1 LDIDFENEINFDR
14 EITKF
19 KENYLKIYGHWHESK
34 SIELA
39 TILVQVS
46 EKEELNSKNIESKN
60 FSFPTYSPKPSF
72 YKKAYLEG
80 IWQEIP
86 VFSRQNL
93 NIGSKITGMALLIDP
108 FATTVIEKGWS
119 LTIDQNFSAIL
130 TKENQSQ
137 TLKLF
142 SETAELE
149 LFTNRFMAV
158 AEQMGVMLQRTSFSV
173 NVKERLD
180 FSCAL
185 LDANAQLIANAPHI
199 PVHLGSLGVCV
210 RKVLQKI
217 AIEKDDVIITNHPK
231 YGGSHLPDVTLISSV
246 FTADN
251 QLVGYVVSRCH
262 HAEIGGIRPA
272 SMPPNARN
280 LAEEGVVIE
289 PIYLVKNGILQM
301 DIIKERLLSAKY
313 PTRSINE
320 NLADIAASLAANT
333 NGKQAFLKMVEDY
346 SLPKIAYF
354 MQKLL
359 NHSSEILKGKFLEI
373 GECNLNAIEYLDDDS
388 PLKVNITINK
398 SGDCVFNFTGSSG
411 VHSGNLNANDAI
423 VNSVIVYV
431 LRLLIQQPIPLNE
444 GLMQNVKVIIPENS
458 ILNPYFDDDPNLA
471 PAVVGGNVETSQ
483 RLTDTILKAFGIMAC
498 SQGTMNNT
506 LFGNENFGYYETICG
521 GSGAGDGFAG
531 ASAMHTHMTNTR
543 ITDPEI
549 MELRYPV
556 RLNRFEIRKNSGG
569 KGMFNGGDGIVREI
583 EFLAPVQLSILCQ
596 HRKYAPFGINGGE
609 NGKLGTQKI
618 IKKFGQIIELNG
630 IDGDDLEAGDRFV
643 IETPGGG
650 GFGQFV

>member
-1 LDIDFENEINFDR
+1 
-14 EITKF
+14 
-19 KENYLKIYGHWHESK
+19 
-34 SIELA
+34 
-39 TILVQVS
+39 
-46 EKEELNSKNIESKN
+46 
-60 FSFPTYSPKPSF
+60 
-72 YKKAYLEG
+72 
-80 IWQEIP
+80 
-86 VFSRQNL
+86 
-93 NIGSKITGMALLIDP
+93 
-108 FATTVIEKGWS
+108 
-119 LTIDQNFSAIL
+119 
-130 TKENQSQ
+130 
-137 TLKLF
+137 
-142 SETAELE
+142 
-149 LFTNRFMAV
+149 MAV

-231 YGGSHLPDVTLISSV
+231 FGGSHLPDVTLISSV

-280 LAEEGVVIE
+280 LVEEGVVIE

-301 DIIKERLLSAKY
+301 DLIKERLLSAKY
-313 PTRSINE
+313 PTRAINE
-320 NLADIAASLAANT
+320 NLADISAALAAN
-333 NGKQAFLKMVEDY
+333 NSGKQALLQMVEDF
-346 SLPKIAYF
+346 SLTKIAFF

-359 NHSSEILKGKFLEI
+359 NHSAEILKNKLLEI
-373 GECNLNAIEYLDDDS
+373 GECNLSATEYLDDDS
-388 PLKVNITINK
+388 ILKVNITINK
-398 SGDCVFNFTGSSG
+398 SADCVFDFSGSSG

-423 VNSVIVYV
+423 VNSVIVYI
-431 LRLLIQQPIPLNE
+431 LRLLIQKPIPLNE
-444 GLMQNVKVIIPENS
+444 GLMQNIKVIIPENS
-458 ILNPYFDDDPNLA
+458 LLNPDFDDNPEKA

-483 RLTDTILKAFGIMAC
+483 RLTDTILKAFGIVAC

-506 LFGNENFGYYETICG
+506 LFGNESFGYYETICG
-521 GSGAGDGFAG
+521 GSGAGEGFNG
-531 ASAMHTHMTNTR
+531 ASAVHTHMTNTR

-556 RLNRFEIRKNSGG
+556 RLNRFEIRINSGG
-569 KGMFNGGDGIVREI
+569 NGEFKGGDGIIREI
-583 EFLAPVQLSILCQ
+583 EFLAPVQLSILTQ
-596 HRKYAPFGINGGE
+596 HRKYAPFGLNGGE
-609 NGKLGTQKI
+609 NGLSGNQKI
-618 IKKFGQIIELNG
+618 IKKTGEIITLNG
-630 IDGDDLEAGDRFV
+630 IDGADLKAGDRFL

-650 GFGQFV
+650 GWGI